1 MMVLAELEG
10 HYKPGSPPPG
20 KLENRDRSGYLLCAG
35 KRSRGAS
42 PMNIENSRYGLEG
55 QNPKADSSDWRS

>member
-10 HYKPGSPPPG
+10 HYKPGRPRPERL
-20 KLENRDRSGYLLCAG
+20 KIVTDRAIHFTLG

-42 PMNIENSRYGLEG
+42 PMNIEIHDTALMGRL
-55 QNPKADSSDWRS
+55 